1 MRKNTDLERTF
12 FPGKEPSY
20 STSTLRKGLHD
31 GSSAFREAWYLGYL
45 HDRCNFQAKLAQ
57 VHQRIG
63 KNSSARG
70 KAQYEGIPFVTVVA
84 HQSQLDT
91 LLGLKETLFHGSGSI
106 EPLYAEGGEYT
117 RYTPDSNSWRN
128 SDLRL
133 KESPQA
139 FTFPQTDYVQERVY
153 REFAVLVIT
162 KHDELMKNVVP
173 FFERHKEHLHPG
185 FRKSWETFKSLLQMM
200 TPKGGSLGKMSN
212 VRPLLEGAQV
222 NKFRKLTAHF
232 NHRAEEV
239 LLVGSCFAE
248 RAEMY
253 RQRHL
258 ADESIDFQKLEHD
271 LDSIFQ
277 EPQWHKQKKA
287 VVAKKDHLP
296 ESLDEQGEEKVQP

>member
-1 MRKNTDLERTF
+1 M
-12 FPGKEPSY
+12 
-20 STSTLRKGLHD
+20 
-31 GSSAFREAWYLGYL
+31 
-45 HDRCNFQAKLAQ
+45 
-57 VHQRIG
+57 
-63 KNSSARG
+63 
-70 KAQYEGIPFVTVVA
+70 
-84 HQSQLDT
+84 
-91 LLGLKETLFHGSGSI
+91 
-106 EPLYAEGGEYT
+106 
-117 RYTPDSNSWRN
+117 
-128 SDLRL
+128 
-133 KESPQA
+133 
-139 FTFPQTDYVQERVY
+139 QERVY

-222 NKFRKLTAHF
+222 DKFRKLTAHF

-258 ADESIDFQKLEHD
+258 QRRKH
-271 LDSIFQ
+271 
-277 EPQWHKQKKA
+277 
-287 VVAKKDHLP
+287 
-296 ESLDEQGEEKVQP
+296 

>member
-1 MRKNTDLERTF
+1 MF
-12 FPGKEPSY
+12 Q
-20 STSTLRKGLHD
+20 
-31 GSSAFREAWYLGYL
+31 EAWYLGYL
-45 HDRCNFQAKLAQ
+45 HDRCNFQAKLAR

-63 KNSSARG
+63 KNSHARG
-70 KAQYEGIPFVTVVA
+70 KPQYEGIPFMTVVA

-91 LLGLKETLFHGSGSI
+91 LLGLKEKIFRGCGSI

-133 KESPQA
+133 KESPQVL
-139 FTFPQTDYVQERVY
+139 TFPQTDYVQERVY

-162 KHDELMKNVVP
+162 KHDELVRCVVP
-173 FFERHKEHLHPG
+173 FFERHKEHLHPNL
-185 FRKSWETFKSLLQMM
+185 RKSWETFRSLLQMM

-222 NKFRKLTAHF
+222 DKFRKLTTHF

-239 LLVGSCFAE
+239 LLIGHCFAE

-253 RQRHL
+253 RQRHF
-258 ADESIDFQKLEHD
+258 ADESIDFEKLERD
-271 LDSIFQ
+271 LNSIFQ
-277 EPQWHKQKKA
+277 EPQWRTKKNA
-287 VVAKKDHLP
+287 SVASETTFREPL
-296 ESLDEQGEEKVQP
+296 EGEEKVQP

>member
-1 MRKNTDLERTF
+1 MRKNSTNLERTL
-12 FPGKEPSY
+12 FPGKDTSY
-20 STSTLRKGLHD
+20 STSTLRKGLRN
-31 GSSAFREAWYLGYL
+31 GSSAFQEAWYLGYL
-45 HDRCNFQAKLAQ
+45 HDRCNFQAKLAR

-63 KNSSARG
+63 KNSNARG
-70 KAQYEGIPFVTVVA
+70 KPQYEGIPFMTVVA

-91 LLGLKETLFHGSGSI
+91 LLGLKENVFHGCGSI

-153 REFAVLVIT
+153 REFVVLAIT
-162 KHDELMKNVVP
+162 KHDELMKSVVP

-222 NKFRKLTAHF
+222 DKFRKLTTHF

-258 ADESIDFQKLEHD
+258 ADEGIDFEKLERD
-271 LDSIFQ
+271 LDNIFRD
-277 EPQWHKQKKA
+277 PQWQAKKKA
-287 VVAKKDHLP
+287 AVEK
-296 ESLDEQGEEKVQP
+296 ESQSKETLEGEEKVQP